1 MVDLSKFELISIN
14 GGQEPPHVSSD
25 AAVQFGYNIGY
36 RFGRAIAHS
45 ISFVKYIFE
54 EEILKGC

>member
-1 MVDLSKFELISIN
+1 MIELSKVELISIN

-36 RFGRAIAHS
+36 RFGRALAHT
-45 ISFVKYIFE
+45 ISSFNIIF
-54 EEILKGC
+54 K